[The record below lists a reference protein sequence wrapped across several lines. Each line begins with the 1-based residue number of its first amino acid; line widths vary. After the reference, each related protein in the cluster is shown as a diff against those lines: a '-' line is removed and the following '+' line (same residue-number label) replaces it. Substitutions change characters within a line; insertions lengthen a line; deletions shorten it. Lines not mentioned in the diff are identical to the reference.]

1 MAQVIVVG
9 AGLGGLR
16 AAESLRAQGF
26 DVMVIGEEIH
36 LPYNRPP
43 LSKEALKGGVEME
56 GLYFRRKHDD
66 IDWRLGAAVTGCS
79 LAERVVMVD
88 DSTYTFDGLVI
99 ATGIRP
105 RHLPVPGPQPQVLR
119 TAEDALH
126 LREQLTPGASL
137 LVIGAGFIGCEVAAT
152 ARQLGC
158 EVTVTAY
165 DAEPML
171 RALGVELGAAMKA
184 HHEAHGVTFHLGQGV
199 QEFHEDGVTLADGTR
214 LTADVVIEAVGSV
227 ANVEW
232 LHGNDLDLADG
243 VLTDNLMRVV
253 QPAKGDGS
261 AGTTAGHTDVP
272 VVAVGDIARFPNP
285 LFDDVPRRIEHWN
298 MPTETGK
305 RAGQTLGSL
314 LNGEEPTGDFR
325 PMPSFW
331 SDQYDIGLQSYGQ
344 AGLGTPTLVDGEWS
358 GDCIVEYLRDGE
370 VIGVVGVNRTKDLM
384 HYRKEI
390 GHEAVGGA

>member
-43 LSKEALKGGVEME
+43 LSKEALKGGVEIE
-56 GLYFRRKHDD
+56 GLLFRRKYDD
-66 IDWRLGAAVTGCS
+66 IDWRVGAGVTGCS
-79 LAERVVMVD
+79 LTERVVMVD
-88 DSTYTFDGLVI
+88 DVAYPFDGLVI

-119 TAEDALH
+119 TAEDAMH

-171 RALGVELGAAMKA
+171 RPLGAEFGAAMKA

-199 QEFHEDGVTLADGTR
+199 KEFHADGVTLADGTR
-214 LTADVVIEAVGSV
+214 LTADVAIEAVGSV
-227 ANVEW
+227 TNVEW
-232 LHGNDLDLADG
+232 LAGNDLDLADG

-253 QPAKGDGS
+253 G
-261 AGTTAGHTDVP
+261 TDVP

-285 LFDDVPRRIEHWN
+285 RFDDVPRRIEHWN

-325 PMPSFW
+325 PMPAFW

-344 AGLGTPTLVDGEWS
+344 PGLGTPTLVDGEWS

>member
-1 MAQVIVVG
+1 MAQVVVVG

-16 AAESLRAQGF
+16 AAESLRGQGF
-26 DVMVIGEEIH
+26 DVMVIGDEPH

-43 LSKEALKGGVEME
+43 LSKESLKGGVEVE
-56 GLYFRRKHDD
+56 ELHFRRKHDD
-66 IDWRLGAAVTGCS
+66 IDWRLGASATGCS
-79 LAERVVMVD
+79 LASRVVYVD
-88 DSTYTFDGLVI
+88 DAAYTFDGLVI
-99 ATGIRP
+99 ASGIRP
-105 RHLPVPGPQPQVLR
+105 RHLPVPGPQPPVLR
-119 TAEDALH
+119 TAEDALA
-126 LREQLTPGASL
+126 LRERLTPGASL
-137 LVIGAGFIGCEVAAT
+137 LVVGAGFIGCEVAAT

-171 RALGVELGAAMKA
+171 RPLGPELGAAMKA

-199 QEFHEDGVTLADGTR
+199 SEFHKDGVTLADGTR

-227 ANVEW
+227 PNVEW
-232 LHGNDLDLADG
+232 LHGNGLNLEDG

-261 AGTTAGHTDVP
+261 DVP

-285 LFDDVPRRIEHWN
+285 RFDDVPRRIEHWN
-298 MPTETGK
+298 LPTETGK
-305 RAGQTLGSL
+305 RAGQTLGAL

-325 PMPSFW
+325 PMPAFW
-331 SDQYDIGLQSYGQ
+331 SDQYDISLQSYGQ
-344 AGLGTPTLVDGEWS
+344 PSLGTPILVDGEWS
-358 GDCIVEYLRDGE
+358 GDCIVEYRRGDE

-384 HYRKEI
+384 HYRKDI
-390 GHEAVGGA
+390 GQA

>member
-1 MAQVIVVG
+1 MTQVVVVG

-16 AAESLRAQGF
+16 AAESLRGQGF
-26 DVMVIGEEIH
+26 DVMVIGDESH

-43 LSKEALKGGVEME
+43 LSKEALKGGVEVE
-56 GLYFRRKHDD
+56 GLHFRRKHDD
-66 IDWRLGAAVTGCS
+66 IDWRLGAAATGCS
-79 LAERVVMVD
+79 LASRMVMVD
-88 DSTYTFDGLVI
+88 DAAYPFDGLVI
-99 ATGIRP
+99 ASGIRP
-105 RHLPVPGPQPQVLR
+105 RHLPVSGPQPPVLR

-126 LREQLTPGASL
+126 LRERLTPGTSL
-137 LVIGAGFIGCEVAAT
+137 LVVGAGFIGCEVAAT

-171 RALGVELGAAMKA
+171 RPLGPELGAAMKA

-199 QEFHEDGVTLADGTR
+199 KEFHADGVTLSDGSR

-227 ANVEW
+227 PNVEW
-232 LHGNDLDLADG
+232 LHGNDLNLEDG

-253 QPAKGDGS
+253 G
-261 AGTTAGHTDVP
+261 TDVP

-285 LFDDVPRRIEHWN
+285 RFDDVPRRIEHWN
-298 MPTETGK
+298 LPTETGK
-305 RAGQTLGSL
+305 RAGQTLGAL
-314 LNGEEPTGDFR
+314 LNGEQPTGDFR

-331 SDQYDIGLQSYGQ
+331 SDQYDVSLQSYGLPS
-344 AGLGTPTLVDGEWS
+344 LGTPTLVDGEWS
-358 GDCIVEYLRDGE
+358 GDCIVEYVRDDE
-370 VIGVVGVNRTKDLM
+370 VVGVVGVNRTKDLM

-390 GHEAVGGA
+390 GHEAVGSA